1 MAFSKS
7 RTTGRP
13 SSFIPGRDTRQEGH
27 RLSPLGM
34 RLARRMRES
43 VKRFCLRR
51 HYLRSSNSFSRGVS
65 VNLEHCNLKIDEQ
78 IPVVA
83 VQSQN
88 FVQAGPRI
96 ERCEF
101 EELLQRAMEILNAR
115 DLNAQLKTTA

>member
-1 MAFSKS
+1 MCV
-7 RTTGRP
+7 
-13 SSFIPGRDTRQEGH
+13 Q
-27 RLSPLGM
+27 RLLDSQGKG
-34 RLARRMRES
+34 
-43 VKRFCLRR
+43 VKRIRLLW
-51 HYLRSSNSFSRGVS
+51 HYLRSSNSFSRGAA